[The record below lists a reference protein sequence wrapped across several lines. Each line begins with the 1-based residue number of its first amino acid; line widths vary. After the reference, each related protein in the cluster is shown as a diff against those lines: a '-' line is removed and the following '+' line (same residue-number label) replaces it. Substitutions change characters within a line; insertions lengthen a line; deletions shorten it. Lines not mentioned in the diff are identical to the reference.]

1 MIFAQCLILR
11 GGRAGA
17 RGPEQDAAAGHGAA
31 ESEPR
36 AAEPRAA
43 DLRKP
48 GMMLWWKSVREKNG
62 CVQGAPHPR
71 PAPVCIV
78 QSVSFEVII

>member
-1 MIFAQCLILR
+1 
-11 GGRAGA
+11 
-17 RGPEQDAAAGHGAA
+17 
-31 ESEPR
+31 
-36 AAEPRAA
+36 
-43 DLRKP
+43 
-48 GMMLWWKSVREKNG
+48 MMLWWKSVREKNG